1 MATSTY
7 TAPQELTA
15 LVSLLES
22 NPGFDDL
29 VAALKAGNSGT
40 IDGAWGSA
48 SALTSATLSKHC
60 PGTLLVVLPRQ
71 ADLDDY
77 ADDLEAFLGETPS
90 IFPAWDTLPDEH
102 DVTDSVFGR
111 RLRILRRFQGA
122 EPPSLVVTT
131 IAALLQP
138 TPSRAEIQA
147 GTRTIRAGE
156 ELDQETFQ
164 QWLVERG
171 FERVTGIQL
180 PGEFAVRGGI
190 LDLYPPDSDRKS
202 VV

>member
-22 NPGFDDL
+22 NPGFDKL
-29 VAALKAGNSGT
+29 IAALAAGNSGT

-48 SALTSATLSKHC
+48 SALTSATLSKRC

-77 ADDLEAFLGETPS
+77 TDDLEAFLGEAPG

-102 DVTDSVFGR
+102 NVT
-111 RLRILRRFQGA
+111 
-122 EPPSLVVTT
+122 
-131 IAALLQP
+131 
-138 TPSRAEIQA
+138 
-147 GTRTIRAGE
+147 
-156 ELDQETFQ
+156 
-164 QWLVERG
+164 
-171 FERVTGIQL
+171 
-180 PGEFAVRGGI
+180 
-190 LDLYPPDSDRKS
+190 
-202 VV
+202 